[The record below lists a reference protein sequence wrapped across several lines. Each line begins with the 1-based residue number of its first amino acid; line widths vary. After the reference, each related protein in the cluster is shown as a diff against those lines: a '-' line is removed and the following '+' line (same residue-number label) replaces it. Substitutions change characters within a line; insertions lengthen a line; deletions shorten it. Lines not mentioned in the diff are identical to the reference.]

1 MRSVADG
8 LRSDLQA
15 KVAALG
21 VPERVALML
30 DLGRRDVATYA
41 SANGVSERE
50 AARRLRFA
58 RHCGRRPSV
67 AASFDAP

>member
-8 LRSDLQA
+8 LRLDLQA
-15 KVAALG
+15 RVAAMSRA
-21 VPERVALML
+21 ERVALML

-41 SANGVSERE
+41 AANGVTEVE
-50 AARRLRFA
+50 AARRLRLA
-58 RHCGRRPSV
+58 RHSGRRASV